1 MNKSRGGH
9 GSFPPSYFLC
19 PHQPSAPGS
28 MGAFFSTPF
37 YLHLPL
43 MDWRLGHER
52 FSQLAIF
59 DYLTKSS
66 RCKVV
71 KLSYCNQIIFLF
83 IFICGT
89 IPAFVRTIEMLGLFT
104 SLKSLALAP
113 IDDPRPVRCGLSQF
127 WKYQV
132 RLKRRFTMKLNA
144 IEIIVIICVV
154 LVMGLV
160 LFDVLV

>member
-1 MNKSRGGH
+1 
-9 GSFPPSYFLC
+9 
-19 PHQPSAPGS
+19 
-28 MGAFFSTPF
+28 
-37 YLHLPL
+37 
-43 MDWRLGHER
+43 
-52 FSQLAIF
+52 
-59 DYLTKSS
+59 
-66 RCKVV
+66 
-71 KLSYCNQIIFLF
+71 
-83 IFICGT
+83 
-89 IPAFVRTIEMLGLFT
+89 MLGLFP

-154 LVMGLV
+154 LVMGIV